1 MLINDIHEKLTKN
14 LLEVNDSLSYAQARV
29 WIEVLWEDFE
39 TTRAK
44 AGHSYRGTDMTERII
59 QSWIINY
66 GPRLHEFV
74 ATNPKYAHLLNTD
87 EHLRH

>member
-1 MLINDIHEKLTKN
+1 MMDQMALFDELAKRLMEKNKQLTYDK
-14 LLEVNDSLSYAQARV
+14 ART

-44 AGHSYRGTDMTERII
+44 AGYDYKGKSMTERIVK
-59 QSWIINY
+59 QWIANY

-74 ATNPKYAHLLNTD
+74 TNNPKYAHLIHNDTL
-87 EHLRH
+87 H

>member
-1 MLINDIHEKLTKN
+1 MELFDELAKRLMKKNDQLTYDK
-14 LLEVNDSLSYAQARV
+14 ART

-44 AGHSYRGTDMTERII
+44 AGHDYKGQKMTERIVK
-59 QSWIINY
+59 QWIDNY

-74 ATNPKYAHLLNTD
+74 TNNPKYAHLIHNDTI
-87 EHLRH
+87 H